1 MWCWKPRQAHGG
13 VGYQTRS
20 RLPTASFFSFFLPPC
35 LSFPF
40 SPFLR
45 PSLSFLPLSLL
56 PRFTSLSPFEEASSH
71 LGECV
76 TSSNAP
82 RITINYLSVASS
94 HLLALS
100 TILPAFNAMQV
111 YTLSSFR
118 TDSAS
123 SRSLVQFDE
132 TSLYVRED
140 ILILADFDE
149 SKREGKRYFS
159 LRWMYI
165 SLLFPEN
172 LSFRENLSNRS
183 GVARRKKG
191 GSPVPYFHPSSIGNA
206 IISMKNKFQWDTP
219 VGRDKV
225 EVEKIFFASY
235 REISDLLI
243 PPLSRIQ
250 E

>member
-40 SPFLR
+40 S
-45 PSLSFLPLSLL
+45 SFLPVSLLPSSRLSLL

-94 HLLALS
+94 SLFPRFYPRLMLCR
-100 TILPAFNAMQV
+100 

-123 SRSLVQFDE
+123 SQSLAPFE
-132 TSLYVRED
+132 TRLTLYVE
-140 ILILADFDE
+140 
-149 SKREGKRYFS
+149 
-159 LRWMYI
+159 
-165 SLLFPEN
+165 
-172 LSFRENLSNRS
+172 
-183 GVARRKKG
+183 
-191 GSPVPYFHPSSIGNA
+191 
-206 IISMKNKFQWDTP
+206 
-219 VGRDKV
+219 
-225 EVEKIFFASY
+225 
-235 REISDLLI
+235 
-243 PPLSRIQ
+243 RIA
-250 E
+250 